1 MKLYVGFI
9 FFIFGLYFC
18 LTYTHKDLIENLEN
32 KDEQKEEN
40 YEGEEQ
46 DVPERCHNLLIQK
59 GDELHLVNTKK
70 AMIPGVNPIKF
81 KDLGEYILYL
91 KWQQKMGIDCPVLY
105 FRTTYDT
112 QGKVGYRLLD
122 DPLHPQGGVKSELLH
137 SKGLTWND
145 ELLDASRDS
154 KLYNKN
160 QYAGFDPQDQHI
172 GENTILDEKHIT
184 GGMWNPMQ
192 SDWAGIGK
200 SEKYAKTIGKART
213 RGVDELLNP
222 IHDKKFDKDR
232 MSIQDTMLKSKNTR
246 HMLKSEEN
254 DMRAENE
261 KKNNTIKEAL
271 KK

>member
-18 LTYTHKDLIENLEN
+18 LTYTHKDLIENLDN
-32 KDEQKEEN
+32 MTKKNSQDYN
-40 YEGEEQ
+40 GEEQ
-46 DVPERCHNLLIQK
+46 DVPEKCYNLLIQK

-70 AMIPGVNPIKF
+70 AIIPGVNPIKF
-81 KDLGEYILYL
+81 KDLGDYILYL
-91 KWQQKMGIDCPVLY
+91 KWQEKMGIDCPILY

-112 QGKVGYRLLD
+112 QGKVVYRLLD
-122 DPLHPQGGVKSELLH
+122 DPLNPQGGVKSELLH

-145 ELLDASRDS
+145 ELSDASRDS
-154 KLYNKN
+154 KLFNKN
-160 QYAGFDPQDQHI
+160 LYAGFDPQDQHI
-172 GENTILDEKHIT
+172 GENTILDEKYIT

-192 SDWAGIGK
+192 SDWAGIDK

-213 RGVDELLNP
+213 RGVDELLDP
-222 IHDKKFDKDR
+222 IPDKKFDKDR
-232 MSIQDTMLKSKNTR
+232 MLVQDTMLKSKNTR
-246 HMLKSEEN
+246 NISRKKQNDLKVEN
-254 DMRAENE
+254 T